1 MQTLWNKGVEA
12 AQAVEDFTVGRDRE
26 MDMRLA
32 KYDVLG
38 SKAHIAMLAS
48 VGLLPKD
55 EEQLLQKELDNILGQ
70 IDKGE
75 FVLEDIAEDIHSQVE
90 ICLTRAL
97 GDLGKKIHSGRSR
110 NDQVLVD
117 LKLYMR
123 AELEAIR
130 EAVLQLFSQFQS
142 LSEKHKGVILPG
154 YTHGQIAMPSS
165 FGMLFGA
172 YAESLCDDMYMLGAA
187 YRIVNQ
193 NPLGSAAGYGSSFP
207 LDRTQTTRTLGFED
221 LNYNSIAAQMSRGK
235 SERALAA
242 ALGCLAS
249 TLNKFAAD
257 CCLYMSSNYRFISF
271 PDSLTTGSSIMPHK
285 KNPDVWEIMRGKTNM
300 IASAETSIAQLS
312 ANMPHGYHRDFQLL
326 KEIIFPAIDTTKE
339 CLAMCCYML
348 DNISVKETIV
358 SDSNMYDDMF
368 TVEEV
373 NKKVLEGTPFRDAY
387 REIGIAVKEGKFSY
401 TGAKTV
407 EGLHHTHQGSI
418 GNLCTEQISQKMS
431 RAARW

>member
-38 SKAHIAMLAS
+38 SKAHIAMLS
-48 VGLLPKD
+48 NVGLLPKD

-70 IDKGE
+70 IERGE
-75 FVLEDIAEDIHSQVE
+75 FVLEDIAEDIHSQVG

-130 EAVLQLFSQFQS
+130 EAVLQLFGQFQN

-165 FGMLFGA
+165 FGMWFGA

-193 NPLGSAAGYGSSFP
+193 YA
-207 LDRTQTTRTLGFED
+207 
-221 LNYNSIAAQMSRGK
+221 
-235 SERALAA
+235 
-242 ALGCLAS
+242 
-249 TLNKFAAD
+249 
-257 CCLYMSSNYRFISF
+257 
-271 PDSLTTGSSIMPHK
+271 
-285 KNPDVWEIMRGKTNM
+285 
-300 IASAETSIAQLS
+300 
-312 ANMPHGYHRDFQLL
+312 
-326 KEIIFPAIDTTKE
+326 
-339 CLAMCCYML
+339 
-348 DNISVKETIV
+348 
-358 SDSNMYDDMF
+358 
-368 TVEEV
+368 
-373 NKKVLEGTPFRDAY
+373 
-387 REIGIAVKEGKFSY
+387 
-401 TGAKTV
+401 
-407 EGLHHTHQGSI
+407 
-418 GNLCTEQISQKMS
+418 
-431 RAARW
+431 

>member
-12 AQAVEDFTVGRDRE
+12 AQAVEDFTVGNDRE
-26 MDMRLA
+26 MDLRLA

-38 SKAHIAMLAS
+38 SKAHIAMLAE
-48 VGLLPKD
+48 VGLLAKD
-55 EEQLLQKELDNILGQ
+55 EEQILQKELDNILGQ
-70 IDKGE
+70 IERGE

-90 ICLTRAL
+90 ICLTRKL

-130 EAVLQLFSQFQS
+130 EAVLQLFDQFQN
-142 LSEKHKGVILPG
+142 LSQKHKGVILPG

-165 FGMLFGA
+165 FGMWFGA
-172 YAESLCDDMYMLGAA
+172 YAESLCDDMYLLGAA
-187 YRIVNQ
+187 YKIVNQ

-207 LDRTQTTRTLGFED
+207 LDREHTTRTLGFED

-235 SERALAA
+235 SERAVAA
-242 ALGCLAS
+242 ALGSLAS

-285 KNPDVWEIMRGKTNM
+285 KNPDVWEIMRGKTNR
-300 IASAETSIAQLS
+300 IESAETTIAQLT
-312 ANMPHGYHRDFQLL
+312 ANLPHGYHRDFQLL
-326 KEIIFPAIDTTKE
+326 KDILFPAIDSTKE
-339 CLAMCCYML
+339 CLAMCSYML
-348 DNISVKETIV
+348 DNIGVKETIV
-358 SDSNMYDDMF
+358 SDSTMYDDMF

-387 REIGIAVKEGKFSY
+387 REIGIAVKEGRFSY

-407 EGLHHTHQGSI
+407 DGLHHTHQGSI
-418 GNLCTEQISQKMS
+418 GNLCTEQISRKMS